1 MEFLAHTQPLAFAV
15 AMLAAAVMGFSI
27 QQGGTCM
34 VGAIGQLV
42 VERRAGKAIALIECS
57 LWVLALGIA
66 VMATGYGF
74 QASPNYPVGFSVV
87 LGGALLGL
95 GAWAN
100 EACVFG
106 SIARI
111 GSRNLNYLLTP
122 PGYFLGSLLHARLE
136 LRWAQSAPMTPVS
149 GSASKFML
157 LLFTAS
163 ILLSIRQ
170 IAAVRRAGTSLQQV
184 WDYRHATIAIGIAF
198 VVLTVLA
205 GPWTYTEALGRYAH
219 GRGMPDLGGLLLLAA
234 LLGGAMLGGRGAGA
248 PVQINLRRAAT
259 CLVGGALMGFG
270 AALVPGGNDNLIL
283 AGLPWLQPHAWLAIG
298 AMALTIATALLG
310 TRLWRKQQPVGFGS
324 RASRI

>member
-15 AMLAAAVMGFSI
+15 AMLAAAAMGFSI

-42 VERRAGKAIALIECS
+42 IERRAGKAVALIECS
-57 LWVLALGIA
+57 LWVLALGVIA
-66 VMATGYGF
+66 MAAGYRF
-74 QASPNYPVGFSVV
+74 QASPHYPVGLSVA
-87 LGGALLGL
+87 LGGVLLGL
-95 GAWAN
+95 GAWTN
-100 EACVFG
+100 NACVFG

-111 GSRNLNYLLTP
+111 GKRDLNYLLTP
-122 PGYFLGSLLHARLE
+122 PGYFLGSLLHARLA
-136 LRWAQSAPMTPVS
+136 LSWAPSAPMAPVT
-149 GSASKFML
+149 GSASLIML
-157 LLFTAS
+157 LLFAGS
-163 ILLSIRQ
+163 IALSIRQ
-170 IAAVRRAGTSLQQV
+170 LVTARRSGTALRTV

-219 GRGMPDLGGLLLLAA
+219 GRGMPDLGGVLLLAA
-234 LLGGAMLGGRGAGA
+234 LFGGAMLGGRGAGES
-248 PVQINLRRAAT
+248 VQIDLRRAAS
-259 CLVGGALMGFG
+259 CLLGGALMGFG

-310 TRLWRKQQPVGFGS
+310 ARLWRKQRAVGFGS
-324 RASRI
+324 RASRT